1 MKKTSVYLSDEES
14 DGLRALS
21 RATGRSQAELIREGI
36 RRVLRGKSSK
46 RTFHSMGLGAGDGS
60 GARSWSPDELA
71 QRRLGEGRAG

>member
-1 MKKTSVYLSDEES
+1 MKKTSVYLSDEEA

-36 RRVLRGKSSK
+36 RRMLRGKSPK

-60 GARSWSPDELA
+60 GARSWSPEELA
-71 QRRLGEGRAG
+71 DLRLRRRGAG